1 MHCFMCSQPAIGQCP
16 VCWRFYCSQHGNR
29 RCIECA
35 HAAPE
40 LRSIPF
46 QTTDETP
53 IIVSEARSLEPVRSS
68 ALRRVIA
75 VGAQQKCRGL
85 ILSLIA
91 IEVYDDGFAVD
102 FRLALADPSKSAEQ
116 LPGVVPILAASA
128 AGSDQAVYFASPI
141 SAMGPPGNW
150 YTSLRFAPPLRDTS
164 SPLVMTVIKI
174 DWLPLPPSSRMIEW
188 PGPWTFDVT
197 LTADAPR

>member
-1 MHCFMCSQPAIGQCP
+1 MHCFICGQPVIGQCP

-29 RCIECA
+29 RCVECV
-35 HAAPE
+35 
-40 LRSIPF
+40 RSEVVPF
-46 QTTDETP
+46 QTANEGP
-53 IIVSEARSLEPVRSS
+53 IIVSEVQSLEPVRSS
-68 ALRRVIA
+68 TLQRVIA

-85 ILSLIA
+85 MLSLIA

-116 LPGVVPILAASA
+116 FPGGMPILAASA
-128 AGSDQAVYFASPI
+128 TGVDQMVYFASPI

-164 SPLVMTVIKI
+164 
-174 DWLPLPPSSRMIEW
+174 
-188 PGPWTFDVT
+188 
-197 LTADAPR
+197 